1 MTAPRSVRFDA
12 EVLSRLDRY
21 VREHPG
27 SSSSSVANMFI
38 DEALRTYEHPGVTFR
53 PGPTGRRA
61 ALAGGPDI
69 WEVIAALNAVRDED
83 PEIDSAALLRQLAE
97 VTGLT
102 SSQVGVALRY
112 YAAYPDEIDE
122 RIVLNND
129 VADREEQLWEAQQK
143 LLQKRKP

>member
-1 MTAPRSVRFDA
+1 MTSPRSVRFDQ

-38 DEALRTYEHPGVTFR
+38 DEALRSHEHPGVIFR

-69 WEVIAALNAVRDED
+69 WEVIAALDAVRAED
-83 PEIDSAALLRQLAE
+83 PEIDGTVLLEELGT

-102 SSQVGVALRY
+102 IAQVGAALRY
-112 YAAYPDEIDE
+112 YAAYPIEIDE
-122 RIVLNND
+122 RVSLNQE
-129 VADREEQLWEAQQK
+129 AAEREERLWEAQQS
-143 LLQKRKP
+143 LLQKRKS